1 MKGTVDQVTED
12 ALGLSKKQK
21 FALAELL
28 LESADAEEDSAAE
41 TAWTSEIRDRIE
53 TVDQGRVVGVNYEEV
68 KKTAETRLRA

>member
-1 MKGTVDQVTED
+1 MKSTVDQVTED

-41 TAWTSEIRDRIE
+41 TA
-53 TVDQGRVVGVNYEEV
+53 
-68 KKTAETRLRA
+68 